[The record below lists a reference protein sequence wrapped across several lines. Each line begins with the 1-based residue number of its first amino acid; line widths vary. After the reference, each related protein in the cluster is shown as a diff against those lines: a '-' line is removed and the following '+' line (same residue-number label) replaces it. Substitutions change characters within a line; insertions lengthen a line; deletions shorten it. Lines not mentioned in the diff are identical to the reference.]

1 LNPPPSSSPSPLGW
15 AKHSSVWLNLLN
27 VEPRI
32 TRVAGSVVRRADA
45 RTRGHTGHRLGPRKP
60 CAALKE
66 SEKGPY
72 SRLTAVGGQKRV
84 RGLTDCRSYSNKH
97 AYIRTL
103 GVGKTSASATRRFQ
117 RLSTSPDGTSW
128 HLMHAHIHAC
138 IHTYIHTYTHTCMHP
153 HIHTYIHT
161 YMHRCCRSPST
172 FTRCVQNEST
182 YMHAYI
188 KEWERRNAPPQWRK
202 E

>member
-1 LNPPPSSSPSPLGW
+1 MNPPPSSSPPPLGW

-27 VEPRI
+27 TVEPRI

-45 RTRGHTGHRLGPRKP
+45 RTGGHIGHRHGLGPRKP
-60 CAALKE
+60 CVALKE

-128 HLMHAHIHAC
+128 HL
-138 IHTYIHTYTHTCMHP
+138 
-153 HIHTYIHT
+153 
-161 YMHRCCRSPST
+161 RRSAMAP
-172 FTRCVQNEST
+172 
-182 YMHAYI
+182 
-188 KEWERRNAPPQWRK
+188 APPRARQGVHDLRETGPVWSGGGRPK
-202 E
+202 FRSCFR